1 MLDVNLT
8 RQQGDFRLDVAFS
21 VEPRGVF
28 ALYGPSGAGKT
39 SLIHMIAG
47 LKRPDQGRVIL
58 NDVVFCDTARGIFLP
73 PHLRHVG
80 VVFQACLLFPHLNV
94 RGNLRYGAGRNPAG
108 ANISFDHVVE
118 VLGIADLLQRPVH
131 ALSGGEQQ
139 RVALGRALLSQ
150 PRLLLMDEPLA
161 SLDMARRGEIMKLF
175 EQVRDQFAIPMI
187 YVSHAVE
194 EIIRLADNMAVIAG
208 GGIAAIGAPE
218 EVFSRPDL
226 PAISGQPDAGAVI
239 HATVLRHDPQY
250 GLSALSFPGGELW
263 APQVPLPAG
272 GRLRLRILARDV
284 TLALS
289 RQEDSSVLNIFPG
302 VIAGIGEAHG
312 PYVEVQVDI
321 GAPILAR
328 LTVKSLQRL
337 ALAPGR
343 RVFAM
348 IKAVAISARAD
359 PG

>member
-1 MLDVNLT
+1 MLELNLT
-8 RQQGDFRLDVAFS
+8 RQQGDFKLNVAFS

-28 ALYGPSGAGKT
+28 ALFGPSGAGKT
-39 SLIHMIAG
+39 SVIHMIAG

-58 NDVVFCDTARGIFLP
+58 NGVVFSDTARGIFLP

-80 VVFQACLLFPHLNV
+80 VVFQSCLLFPHLNV

-108 ANISFDHVVE
+108 ATISFDHVVE

-139 RVALGRALLSQ
+139 RVALGRALLSR

-161 SLDMARRGEIMKLF
+161 SLDMARRGEVMKLI

-187 YVSHAVE
+187 YVSHSAE
-194 EIIRLADNMAVIAG
+194 EILRLADHMAVIAAG
-208 GGIAAIGAPE
+208 SVAAIGAPE
-218 EVFSRPDL
+218 DVFSRPDL
-226 PAISGQPDAGAVI
+226 PALSGQPDAGAAI
-239 HATVLRHDPQY
+239 FATVSRHDPEY
-250 GLSALSFPGGELW
+250 GLSALSFAGGELW
-263 APQVPLPAG
+263 TPQAPLPAG

-284 TLALS
+284 TLSLS
-289 RQEDSSVLNIFPG
+289 HPADSSVLNIFPG
-302 VIAGIGEAHG
+302 VITGIGKPHG

-343 RVFAM
+343 QVFAM
-348 IKAVAISARAD
+348 IKAVAISARTDA
-359 PG
+359 G